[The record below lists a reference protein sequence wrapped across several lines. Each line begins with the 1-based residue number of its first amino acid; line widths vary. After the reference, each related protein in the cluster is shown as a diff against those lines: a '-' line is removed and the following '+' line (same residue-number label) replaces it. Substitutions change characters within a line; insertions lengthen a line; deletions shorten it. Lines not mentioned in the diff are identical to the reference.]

1 MKNLRK
7 YLINKEKKIKD
18 ALKLIDK
25 NGEKTCLV
33 LDQNKKLFGS
43 LTDGDIRRKILRK
56 GKNINERI
64 HKFCNRKTISIN
76 EGKINK
82 KRIKQIF
89 F

>member
-33 LDQNKKLFGS
+33 LDQNKKL
-43 LTDGDIRRKILRK
+43 LVL
-56 GKNINERI
+56 
-64 HKFCNRKTISIN
+64 
-76 EGKINK
+76 
-82 KRIKQIF
+82 
-89 F
+89 